1 MLKINHLTKHYKG
14 SNKGV
19 TDINL
24 AIEPGDIYAFIGHNG
39 AGKTTTLKCVVG
51 IHGFDEG
58 EILINGTSIKENPML
73 CKQQFAYIPDNP
85 DLYEYLTGIQYLNFV
100 ADIFEVSAEVRQIRI
115 EKYAGAFGITAS
127 LGDLISSY
135 SHGMKQKLA
144 LISAMVHEPK
154 LLILDEP
161 FVGLDPKAA
170 VILKDMMRELCENGG
185 AIFFSTHV
193 LDVAEKL
200 CNKVAIIKDGVLIA
214 SGNMD
219 EIVKQGESLESIF
232 MEVACDDEAN

>member
-1 MLKINHLTKHYKG
+1 MLVIDHLTKHYKG

-19 TDINL
+19 QDVNIHV
-24 AIEPGDIYAFIGHNG
+24 EKGDIYAFIGHNG
-39 AGKTTTLKCVVG
+39 AGKTTTLKCITG

-58 EILINGTSIKENPML
+58 EIRMNGMNIKENEL
-73 CKQQFAYIPDNP
+73 ACKKQFAYIPDNP
-85 DLYEYLTGIQYLNFV
+85 DLYEYLTGIQYLNFI
-100 ADIFEVSAEVRQIRI
+100 ADVFEVPVAKREECIAR
-115 EKYAGAFGITAS
+115 YAGEFEITES

-144 LISAMVHEPK
+144 IISAVIHEPK
-154 LLILDEP
+154 LWILDEP

-170 VILKDMMRELCENGG
+170 VVLKGIMREICNQGG

-200 CNKVAIIKDGVLIA
+200 CNKVAIIKDGKVLA
-214 SGNMD
+214 SGNMSD
-219 EIVKQGESLESIF
+219 VVKNGDSLEDIF
-232 MEVACDDEAN
+232 LEVLGDETN